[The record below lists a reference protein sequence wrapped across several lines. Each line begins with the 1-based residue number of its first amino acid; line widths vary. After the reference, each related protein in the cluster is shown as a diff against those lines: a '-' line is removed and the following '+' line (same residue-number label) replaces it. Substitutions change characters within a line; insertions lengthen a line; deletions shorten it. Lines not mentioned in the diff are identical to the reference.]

1 MGLTASFV
9 LLFSLTTRASAISKP
24 RYSSVGSEVLKGRTA
39 TEMATVGGAGEVI
52 ADCLF
57 RTTIPLIIRSSM
69 IAIVMTVAIA
79 QLNRIRLA
87 ALTAGCSGKV
97 TTGAGV
103 GARIISDGISDLG
116 FTISA
121 GTEIAGPFASFNSA
135 MNRYPRV

>member
-57 RTTIPLIIRSSM
+57 RTTIPLIRSSM

-103 GARIISDGISDLG
+103 GA
-116 FTISA
+116 
-121 GTEIAGPFASFNSA
+121 
-135 MNRYPRV
+135 